1 MMRIRDAF
9 LRSLEALKVGG
20 VDGAKSFDLRSLFH
34 GEATCGLDFYVV
46 KRKRQGLGIAGWR
59 KK

>member
-1 MMRIRDAF
+1 MISRQCKEPDAVIAG
-9 LRSLEALKVGG
+9 S
-20 VDGAKSFDLRSLFH
+20 
-34 GEATCGLDFYVV
+34 CGLDFYIV

>member
-1 MMRIRDAF
+1 MISRLGKETDAVI
-9 LRSLEALKVGG
+9 A
-20 VDGAKSFDLRSLFH
+20 H
-34 GEATCGLDFYVV
+34 TYGLDFYVV